1 MNINDF
7 DYNFPESSIAI
18 HPPEVRG
25 TSKLFVYF
33 SQLDSFE
40 IVTYNDLHQF
50 LSKDDLL
57 VRNRTEVFNAR
68 LHSSGYVTNNNEIIS
83 KEVEVFLLD
92 SEHINF
98 RQFLSDNYSEIIDG
112 FSVKFLSKLKKEK
125 VKNIKTLQLESGWE
139 INNIRFLH
147 DHLSGYIKRSEWKD
161 DLSLKEKITE
171 FEDFLQEKGST
182 PIPPYLRRKEESQ
195 DKKRYHTVFGN
206 AKGSVAAPTA
216 SLNFTEQLEENLRKK
231 EIKLA
236 DIILHVGLGT
246 FQTVRED
253 HISNKKLHEETFY
266 VPQETVKTLI
276 EAKANFQRVVAIGTT
291 TTRTLETIG
300 DEVNTIQNDFSGRT
314 DIFIYAPYKFKLVD
328 GLLTNFHYPKSS
340 LLMLVDA
347 FLKNKNAKKNWKDIY
362 AFAIKNDA
370 KLFSYGDSML
380 IL

>member
-33 SQLDSFE
+33 SQLDSIE

-50 LSKDDLL
+50 LSKNDLL
-57 VRNRTEVFNAR
+57 VRNKTEVFNAR
-68 LHSSGYVTNNNEIIS
+68 LHSKGYITNNDEVVS
-83 KEVEVFLLD
+83 KEIEIFLLD

-98 RQFLSDNYSEIIDG
+98 RQFLNSNYNKKIDG
-112 FSVKFLSKLKKEK
+112 FFVKFLSKLKKEK
-125 VKNIKTLQLESGWE
+125 VRNIKRIELESGWE
-139 INNIRFLH
+139 INDIQFLH
-147 DHLSGYIKRSEWKD
+147 DHLSGYIKNSEWNE
-161 DLSLKEKITE
+161 LGLEEKITK
-171 FEDFLQEKGST
+171 FEDFLHKKGST
-182 PIPPYLRRKEESQ
+182 PIPPYLRRKEEDQ
-195 DKKRYHTVFGN
+195 DKSRYHTVFGN
-206 AKGSVAAPTA
+206 TKGSVAAPTA
-216 SLNFTEQLEENLRKK
+216 SLNFTQELEG
-231 EIKLA
+231 KLINNEVKMA
-236 DIILHVGLGT
+236 DVILHVGLGT

-266 VPQETVKTLI
+266 VPPETVNALRQ
-276 EAKANFQRVVAIGTT
+276 AKAGFQRIIAIGTT

-300 DEVNTIQNDFSGRT
+300 NDLNSSSDFSGRT
-314 DIFIYAPYKFKLVD
+314 DIFIYAPYQFRLVD
-328 GLLTNFHYPKSS
+328 CLLTNFHYPRSS

-347 FLKNKNAKKNWKDIY
+347 FLKHKNATKNWKDIY
-362 AFAIKNDA
+362 EFAIKNNA